1 MLADDHM
8 LMRMGL
14 STLVACEEDM
24 KIVGE
29 ARNGR
34 QAVELALALKPDII
48 IMDLMM
54 PELSGAEATKL
65 IHEACP
71 EIKIMVLTSFGTSKE
86 MSDAITNGADG
97 ALMKDTA
104 ANDLIEAIR
113 AIMAGK
119 RPGKTHAAGRGGQ
132 FDAESLPASSRH
144 PRLRRAGPVQLRH
157 RQAVRRFRSRHQ
169 EAAVG
174 HLRAPRRD
182 EPRRGRRPRPPQAD
196 AQGLTP
202 AAHLL
207 KEVSPPAPPH

>member
-14 STLVACEEDM
+14 STLIDCEEDM

-29 ARNGR
+29 AKNGR
-34 QAVELALALKPDII
+34 QAVELAHALKPDII

-65 IHEACP
+65 IHDAYP

-104 ANDLIEAIR
+104 ADELIKAIR
-113 AIMAGK
+113 AIVAGE
-119 RPGKTHAAGRGGQ
+119 RIIP
-132 FDAESLPASSRH
+132 D
-144 PRLRRAGPVQLRH
+144 RLM
-157 RQAVRRFRSRHQ
+157 RQAAEDNVTPKLSDRHL
-169 EAAVG
+169 EI
-174 HLRAPRRD
+174 LSSI
-182 EPRRGRRPRPPQAD
+182 
-196 AQGLTP
+196 AQGQSNSDIAKQYGLSEISIKKQVSKIFERLGVSNRSE
-202 AAHLL
+202 AVALALRKQML
-207 KEVSPPAPPH
+207 KS

>member
-1 MLADDHM
+1 MKKAKIRIMLADDHM

-113 AIMAGK
+113 SIMAGK
-119 RPGKTHAAGRGGQ
+119 RLIP
-132 FDAESLPASSRH
+132 E
-144 PRLRRAGPVQLRH
+144 RLM
-157 RQAVRRFRSRHQ
+157 RQAEEDNSTTSLSQRHLDIL
-169 EAAVG
+169 ASV
-174 HLRAPRRD
+174 
-182 EPRRGRRPRPPQAD
+182 
-196 AQGLTP
+196 AQGQSNSDIAKQFGVSEVAIKKQLSAIFACLGVTNR
-202 AAHLL
+202 AEAVALALRKQML
-207 KEVSPPAPPH
+207 KA

>member
-1 MLADDHM
+1 MKNPQIRILLADDHV

-34 QAVELALALKPDII
+34 QAVELAHALKPDIV

-54 PELSGAEATKL
+54 PELGGAEATKL
-65 IHEACP
+65 IHDAYP

-104 ANDLIEAIR
+104 AEDLISAIR
-113 AIMAGK
+113 SIIAGERIIPDRLLRQAEEDNVSPK
-119 RPGKTHAAGRGGQ
+119 LSERHLEILSSIARGQSNSDIAKQ
-132 FDAESLPASSRH
+132 FGLSEISIKKQLSKIFESLGVSNRSEAVALA
-144 PRLRRAGPVQLRH
+144 LRKQM
-157 RQAVRRFRSRHQ
+157 
-169 EAAVG
+169 
-174 HLRAPRRD
+174 
-182 EPRRGRRPRPPQAD
+182 
-196 AQGLTP
+196 
-202 AAHLL
+202 L
-207 KEVSPPAPPH
+207 KT